1 METLDFFSSLQAMR
15 GLRGD
20 TFPTFYVRTDA
31 DDLTGC
37 SMRLVLSDV
46 RSPGSVALTK
56 ACTPCECPDG
66 AQGFSVRLLT
76 AETATLCGTYAMH
89 FILNDGTGEER
100 KLLGSLTVLDV
111 PKEVL

>member
-37 SMRLVLSDV
+37 EMRLVLEDM

-56 ACTPCECPDG
+56 ACTPCEFPDG
-66 AQGFSVRLLT
+66 AKGFSVRLLT
-76 AETATLCGTYAMH
+76 AETATLCGNYAMH
-89 FILNDGTGEER
+89 FILDDGTGELR
-100 KLLGSLTVLDV
+100 KLLGTLTVLDT

>member
-31 DDLTGC
+31 DDLEGC
-37 SMRLVLSDV
+37 EMRLVLSDV
-46 RSPGSVALTK
+46 RSPGSVALTQ
-56 ACTPCECPDG
+56 ACTPCEFPDG

-89 FILNDGTGEER
+89 FILNDGTGELR
-100 KLLGSLTVLDV
+100 KLLGTLSVLDT

>member
-37 SMRLVLSDV
+37 EMRLVLSDV

-76 AETATLCGTYAMH
+76 AETATLCGNYAMH
-89 FILNDGTGEER
+89 FIMNDGSGEER